1 MDLIIAIALLCQANT
16 GGSIVKS
23 NRTYESHLECQ
34 QNFLHCFN
42 VKLAGGLITDREAMS
57 KCIQEK
63 K

>member
-23 NRTYESHLECQ
+23 NRTYESHLVCQ

-42 VKLAGGLITDREAMS
+42 VKSAGKMITDSDAMS
-57 KCIQEK
+57 QCVQEK